1 MIREQVIA
9 SMRTHAKRFDLII
22 IGGGATGIGAALEAS
37 ARGYSVALLEQADF
51 ANGTSSRST
60 KLVHGGLRYLK
71 QGNVRLVK
79 EAMREREILA
89 QNAPHLFKEQPFLI
103 PNRSYWQQLFYG
115 IGLKLYDFLAKGSS
129 LSASFFLNRKKTIQL
144 MPKLNAMGLCGANYY
159 TDGQFDDARLALN
172 LVQTAAQ
179 LGACIVNYCACTG
192 FIQEQGRIVGVQ
204 VCDRENLCEFELR
217 GRS

>member
-1 MIREQVIA
+1 MRREQVIA

-37 ARGYSVALLEQADF
+37 ARGYSVALLEPSRFCERNFQSIDQARF
-51 ANGTSSRST
+51 
-60 KLVHGGLRYLK
+60 HGGLRYLK

-79 EAMREREILA
+79 EAMWEREILA

-129 LSASFFLNRKKTIQL
+129 LSASVFLNRKKRC
-144 MPKLNAMGLCGANYY
+144 N
-159 TDGQFDDARLALN
+159 
-172 LVQTAAQ
+172 
-179 LGACIVNYCACTG
+179 
-192 FIQEQGRIVGVQ
+192 
-204 VCDRENLCEFELR
+204 
-217 GRS
+217 